1 MALLYGDDDFPPQ
14 YVVSDMSCSPWYRF
28 SDAPFDRQT
37 MEFYQMFLRGKPKW
51 IGILQIAVG
60 IFQMGMGISSCSLF
74 PYNYSSYTGS
84 NIWGPLCFIATGSLT
99 FYAGASRSSQY
110 IKLAFAMNVSN
121 VFLSCVGTALN
132 SLDVNTRYPSYS
144 GRGTTVVT
152 VCFLILTN
160 LLQFILTIP
169 VLVSGCRSIR
179 CNEAA
184 ALQVYVIPNNA
195 SSLLPPPYS
204 AEPAICIEAP
214 PSYCDSRN

>member
-51 IGILQIAVG
+51 IG
-60 IFQMGMGISSCSLF
+60 
-74 PYNYSSYTGS
+74 
-84 NIWGPLCFIATGSLT
+84 FIATGSLT

-179 CNEAA
+179 CYEAA

-214 PSYCDSRN
+214 PSYSDSRN